1 MHDGETF
8 PIHSDGPYIGRCL
21 KHARRRRWGW
31 RPQLRRPFEQPS
43 MYRRPLADQADSA
56 SSNQTA
62 PGES

>member
-8 PIHSDGPYIGRCL
+8 PVHSDGPYVGRCL

-43 MYRRPLADQADSA
+43 MYRRPFAHANLDP
-56 SSNQTA
+56 SNENA
-62 PGES
+62 PGDR